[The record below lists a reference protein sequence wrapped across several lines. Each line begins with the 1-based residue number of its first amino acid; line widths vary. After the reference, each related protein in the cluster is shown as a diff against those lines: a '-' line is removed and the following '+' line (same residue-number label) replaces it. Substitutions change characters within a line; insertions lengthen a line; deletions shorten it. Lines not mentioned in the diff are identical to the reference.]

1 MDDVTSSPVVVHRC
15 FLVLGM
21 DMFTKV
27 VFIAKKLS
35 DSCIGTFRAADVR
48 WFDGFDNWLNDQ
60 VVLILY
66 FKKSSVC

>member
-48 WFDGFDNWLNDQ
+48 
-60 VVLILY
+60 
-66 FKKSSVC
+66 